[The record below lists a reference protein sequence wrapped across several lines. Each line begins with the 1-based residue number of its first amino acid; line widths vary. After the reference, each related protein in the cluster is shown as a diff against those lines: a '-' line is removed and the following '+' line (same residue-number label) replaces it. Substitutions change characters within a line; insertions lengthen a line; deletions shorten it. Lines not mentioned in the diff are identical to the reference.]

1 MINWLYIVFLLVILW
16 TMAIMYLAPRIS
28 RSKHFGLL
36 GPALMVKST
45 KNRNIID
52 RIAKRFPGILFG
64 KISVVLVIISSI
76 FAVILL
82 VYGSILSLSI
92 KPSNAPSLSLL
103 IGLPGIN
110 PAIPISYGVV
120 TIIAAVAIHEIFH
133 GVVARRQGIKLS
145 SVGAL
150 FFIIPLGAF
159 VEPDEKEITSADP
172 VIRRRVIAA
181 GPGINIVIA
190 IISLII
196 VTFLLFPAV
205 TPTHQGL
212 YVESTTGGSAAAAF
226 IPTGTELISYGN
238 STLNYS
244 GNALLNMTM
253 DSVLIPGHNYTAEI
267 SKGGTL
273 SKVSVPAGIVIAS
286 VIEGLPAYNASVPVG
301 SIILS
306 VDGNVAYNDS
316 VLSSYLD
323 GVAPGSKVNMSV
335 DIYNTTTHTYTIKTY
350 AITTTSL
357 YYYYSKYDPS
367 SNSQS
372 YMNKSFVGITLGYL
386 GIGGLTLSGM
396 QAILSGSQVFTVP
409 WNGILEF
416 ISLPFAYLYPVPSS
430 LASLFT
436 TPFSPLVFWGVV
448 NVFYWLFWW
457 DLLLAITNAL
467 PLFVFDGGQF
477 FRDTLYIAGK
487 KERLKFL
494 RSDANVRK
502 ITTFVGFLVLF
513 LFLWEI
519 IVPRIV

>member
-16 TMAIMYLAPRIS
+16 VMAIMYLAPRIS

-52 RIAKRFPGILFG
+52 RIAKKFPGVLFG
-64 KISVVLVIISSI
+64 KLSVVLVIISSI
-76 FAVILL
+76 FAVVLL
-82 VYGSILSLSI
+82 IYGSILSINI

-110 PAIPISYGVV
+110 PAIPISYGLV

-159 VEPDEKEITSADP
+159 VEPDEKEIMSADP
-172 VIRRRVIAA
+172 VVRRRIIAA
-181 GPGINIVIA
+181 GPGVNIVIA

-205 TPTHQGL
+205 TPAHQGL
-212 YVESTTGGSAAAAF
+212 YVESTTGGSAAASL
-226 IPTGTELISYGN
+226 IPTGSELISYGN
-238 STLNYS
+238 SSVSYS
-244 GNALLNMTM
+244 GNALVNLTV
-253 DSVLIPGHNYTAEI
+253 DSVLTPGQNYTAEI
-267 SKGGTL
+267 SKGGTI
-273 SKVSVPAGIVIAS
+273 SRIPIPAGIVVAS
-286 VIEGLPAYNASVPVG
+286 VIEGLPAYNASIPVG

-306 VDGNVAYNDS
+306 VGNEVAYNDT

-323 GVAPGSKVNMSV
+323 SVTPGNTVNMSV
-335 DIYNTTTHTYTIKTY
+335 EIYNTTTRTNSIKTY
-350 AITTTSL
+350 SVNTTSL

-367 SNSQS
+367 ANSPS
-372 YMNKSFVGITLGYL
+372 YAGKSFIGITLSYF
-386 GIGGLTLSGM
+386 GIGGLALSGM
-396 QAILSGSQVFTVP
+396 QDILSGKQVFTIP
-409 WNGILEF
+409 WTGILEF

-436 TPFSPLVFWGVV
+436 VPFSPFVFWGIV

-494 RSDANVRK
+494 RNDANVGK

>member
-1 MINWLYIVFLLVILW
+1 M
-16 TMAIMYLAPRIS
+16 
-28 RSKHFGLL
+28 FG
-36 GPALMVKST
+36 
-45 KNRNIID
+45 
-52 RIAKRFPGILFG
+52 
-64 KISVVLVIISSI
+64 
-76 FAVILL
+76 
-82 VYGSILSLSI
+82 
-92 KPSNAPSLSLL
+92 
-103 IGLPGIN
+103 
-110 PAIPISYGVV
+110 
-120 TIIAAVAIHEIFH
+120 
-133 GVVARRQGIKLS
+133 
-145 SVGAL
+145 
-150 FFIIPLGAF
+150 
-159 VEPDEKEITSADP
+159 PDEKEIMSADP
-172 VIRRRVIAA
+172 VIRRRIIAA

-196 VTFLLFPAV
+196 VAFLLFPAV
-205 TPTHQGL
+205 TPAHQGL

-238 STLNYS
+238 STVNYS
-244 GNALLNMTM
+244 GNALLNLTM

-267 SKGGTL
+267 SKGGTI

-286 VIEGLPAYNASVPVG
+286 VIDGLPAYNASVPVG
-301 SIILS
+301 SIIIS
-306 VDGNVAYNDS
+306 VDGKVAYNDS
-316 VLSSYLD
+316 VLASYLD
-323 GVAPGSKVNMSV
+323 GVSPGSKVNMSV
-335 DIYNTTTHTYTIKTY
+335 DVYNTTAGTYTVKTY

-357 YYYYSKYDPS
+357 YYYYSRYDPS
-367 SNSQS
+367 ANSQA
-372 YMNKSFVGITLGYL
+372 YVNKSFVGITLGYL

-396 QAILSGSQVFTVP
+396 QGILSGSQVFTVP

-436 TPFSPLVFWGVV
+436 TPFSPLVFWGIV

-487 KERLKFL
+487 RERLKFL
-494 RSDANVRK
+494 RNDANVRK